1 MKKKIIPLLLIATL
15 ALALIL
21 GYQFFFAPETSQ
33 GSKEVTLQII
43 AEEAGIDK
51 SFTFKTDTELLFDL
65 LKENEEEL
73 QLVYEEYDFGPMV
86 TGFLGYQ
93 ADAAKQEYYHS
104 LVNGT
109 DAATGPIEIPVTDGD
124 TYVFEIRSW

>member
-1 MKKKIIPLLLIATL
+1 MKKKLLPLLLIATL

-33 GSKEVTLQII
+33 GNKEVTLQII

-51 SFTFKTDTELLFDL
+51 SFTFKTDAELLFDL

-73 QLVYEEYDFGPMV
+73 ELVYEEYDFGPMV

-93 ADAAKQEYYHS
+93 ADAAKQEDYHS

>member
-1 MKKKIIPLLLIATL
+1 MKKKILPLLLIVAF
-15 ALALIL
+15 ALVLTV
-21 GYQFFFAPETSQ
+21 GYQFFFAPKTTE
-33 GSKEVTLQII
+33 GSKEVTVQVI

-104 LVNGT
+104 LVNGA

-124 TYVFEIRSW
+124 IYVFEIRSW